1 MARGPQETRTSYVGL
16 CRRKE
21 MRTLADRTGEKVSDA
36 VLKLALQKANENDL
50 PIKAIN
56 AVR

>member
-1 MARGPQETRTSYVGL
+1 
-16 CRRKE
+16 

-56 AVR
+56 AVK